1 MMLESVALSTFLVDV
16 PSNCSKADQ
25 KPDSSVK
32 NAASQ
37 AAPSPVSSWL
47 CLNSRG
53 MKKPSSP
60 TPAASAVEI
69 PHF

>member
-1 MMLESVALSTFLVDV
+1 MMLESVALSTFLVVV

-25 KPDSSVK
+25 KLDSSVL
-32 NAASQ
+32 NAASHS
-37 AAPSPVSSWL
+37 APSPVSGWL

-53 MKKPSSP
+53 MKKKSSP
-60 TPAASAVEI
+60 TSAASAVEI